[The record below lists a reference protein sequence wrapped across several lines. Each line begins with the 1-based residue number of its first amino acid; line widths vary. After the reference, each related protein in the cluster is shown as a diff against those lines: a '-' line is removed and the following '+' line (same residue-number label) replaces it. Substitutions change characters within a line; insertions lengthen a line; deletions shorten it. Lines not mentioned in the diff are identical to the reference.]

1 MRRAAGSELLAAMLR
16 TAGGA
21 IDPAA
26 VPSVLDAQRAARSA
40 DYKFEIDLAAGAT
53 GSAEIVTVS
62 GWNFVLTGLS
72 WWTESEGV
80 AAEIR
85 LEQMDQGAGQLS
97 GGPAG
102 EFAGFVPAECLGGVA
117 SYREEPA
124 DFLRYCGEKAYL
136 RATVHNKGTGAG
148 RVYVLASGFETRV

>member
-40 DYKFEIDLAAGAT
+40 DYVFEIDLAAGET
-53 GSAEIVTVS
+53 KSAEQITVS
-62 GWNFVLTGLS
+62 GWCFVLTGLS
-72 WWTESEGV
+72 WWTEADDV
-80 AAEIR
+80 LPEIR
-85 LEQMDQGAGQLS
+85 LEQLDQGGGQLS

-102 EFAGFVPAECLGGVA
+102 EFAGFVPSECLGGVT

-136 RATVHNKGTGAG
+136 RATVHNKGAGAW